1 MHINMKELKA
11 NFLGIQHFAM
21 QVHKTTVVHADN
33 TTALAYIKHQGGTH
47 SFSLC
52 EVVKNLLCWADLN
65 QTRLVIRFIQGK
77 CSVLADELSYHQQ
90 ILPSEWTLEFS
101 VCTSL
106 WKLWGQPS
114 IDLFA
119 PSRNYC
125 LPLSCS
131 PFPDP
136 LAWATDAMTLDL
148 SNLDLYT
155 FPPFRM
161 ILAVIRKFHL
171 HHNVRMTLVAPF

>member
-1 MHINMKELKA
+1 MSPDLDFFSDTSDVGWGALLGNLDVSGKWSSEEKEMHINMKELKA

-106 WKLWGQPS
+106 W
-114 IDLFA
+114 
-119 PSRNYC
+119 NYGVNQ
-125 LPLSCS
+125 
-131 PFPDP
+131 
-136 LAWATDAMTLDL
+136 A
-148 SNLDLYT
+148 
-155 FPPFRM
+155 
-161 ILAVIRKFHL
+161 
-171 HHNVRMTLVAPF
+171 